1 MNIKLFQ
8 RNTARPVQIN
18 YSKLTYTALN
28 RMYLR
33 NLYQPQNLQI
43 LLMNLL
49 RKSADQFMSRY
60 LQSCVNK
67 QDCCVVVIGL
77 VIKSKRMALFIR
89 DDHADQ
95 MRHFYYD
102 LTLNNSKR
110 TKKTS
115 NIRQRAP
122 KDNYNGYNYFLQLV
136 FLLYV
141 IREHQSL
148 YDIKR
153 TLLRSRN
160 ILGRQSTCTSSFPV
174 RRAIQ

>member
-1 MNIKLFQ
+1 
-8 RNTARPVQIN
+8 
-18 YSKLTYTALN
+18 
-28 RMYLR
+28 
-33 NLYQPQNLQI
+33 
-43 LLMNLL
+43 
-49 RKSADQFMSRY
+49 MSRY

-141 IREHQSL
+141 IREH
-148 YDIKR
+148 
-153 TLLRSRN
+153 
-160 ILGRQSTCTSSFPV
+160 
-174 RRAIQ
+174 